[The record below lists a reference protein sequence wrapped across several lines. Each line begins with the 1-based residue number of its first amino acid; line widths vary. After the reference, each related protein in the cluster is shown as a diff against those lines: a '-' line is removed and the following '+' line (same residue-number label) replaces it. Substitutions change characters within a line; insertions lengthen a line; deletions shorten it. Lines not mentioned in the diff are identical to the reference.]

1 MAILSPNPVLTNPR
15 AKKKEITINQITS
28 LVKALNAVENDKV
41 LVTMV
46 VVRPRKAQA
55 PTGNGDK
62 TSPAMVERNIEK
74 SCHASGVTS
83 SGCGMKKRTI
93 KPTPSETT
101 KGTIFAPCNW
111 NFGDSMIDLSSFD
124 DDAEK
129 GLMGFGSGVRME
141 GLEVVKRKRR

>member
-1 MAILSPNPVLTNPR
+1 M
-15 AKKKEITINQITS
+15 
-28 LVKALNAVENDKV
+28 KALNAVENVKV

-74 SCHASGVTS
+74 SCHACGVTS
-83 SGCGMKKRTI
+83 SGLGIKKRTI
-93 KPTPSETT
+93 KPIASEST
-101 KGTIFAPCNW
+101 KGTIFAPCNSS
-111 NFGDSMIDLSSFD
+111 FGDSVIEFSSFD
-124 DDAEK
+124 DDAEN
-129 GLMGFGSGVRME
+129 GLTGFTIGVKME